1 MIKIPET
8 YKNNIINMFGEPG
21 EKWLNIV
28 PNIVDK
34 YVKKFNL
41 KNIQILNDLTFN
53 IIIFAE
59 CDSFGKIVF
68 KVSLPNN

>member
-53 IIIFAE
+53 IIIFAIYLYRI
-59 CDSFGKIVF
+59 FI
-68 KVSLPNN
+68 